1 MELDGL
7 FSSPKWKII
16 EEISLNPQSPMQ
28 LAEKMATS
36 VANISQQLRLL
47 EVAGLVK
54 KRRVSERAKGKPRV
68 IFSLNNNFCYL
79 LTASEGFAKKRL
91 LNLQEYHLTIMKI
104 LMVDDSSLHE
114 ELMEFYFRLKPYL
127 DKVDALFIR
136 NQDLVVLAKQGYSGP
151 KEPGAVK
158 RLRLVVEQTKPTN
171 LRDASAP
178 GAYALFVRKADEKEM
193 AKKARES

>member
-28 LAEKMATS
+28 LAEKMVTS

-54 KRRVSERAKGKPRV
+54 KKRVSERAKGKPRV

-91 LNLQEYHLTIMKI
+91 LNLEDYHLTIIKI
-104 LMVDDSSLHE
+104 LMIDDSSLHE
-114 ELMEFYFRLKPYL
+114 ELMDFYFRLKPQIE
-127 DKVDALFIR
+127 KVDAVFIR
-136 NQDLVVLAKQGYSGP
+136 NQELVVLVRSGYTGP
-151 KEPGAVK
+151 KEFAMLK
-158 RLRLVVEQTKPTN
+158 RLKLVMEQSKGTS

-178 GAYALFVRKADEKEM
+178 GAYPLFLRKTVEKEE
-193 AKKARES
+193 KKG